1 MTMSKVL
8 TDDLVQP
15 IVVDNKSFGSLEEMV
30 SRVAVTSLL
39 SLLDQDD
46 GVIDEW
52 FVSGQRKT
60 VRRVKSSSKLDRA
73 EVLDSSL
80 RVGGVCVACLQWY
93 DGFDSVLKSAQV
105 SGWGEYENTFA
116 EWHANPTFGT
126 VLINESV
133 EMSPGKLAAQVAHV
147 LVSQY
152 MDTGIVACRDETV
165 AIEFVPQDQVKQCRW
180 VIRDNGHTEVEP
192 GTVTVGLTL

>member
-1 MTMSKVL
+1 MGKVL

-15 IVVDNKSFGSLEEMV
+15 IVVDNRSFGSLEEMV

-39 SLLDQDD
+39 SLLYQEDD
-46 GVIDEW
+46 VIGEW
-52 FVSGQRKT
+52 FASGQRKT
-60 VRRVKSSSKLDRA
+60 VRRVKSSSKLDRVGA
-73 EVLDSSL
+73 PEDLL
-80 RVGGVCVACLQWY
+80 RIGGVCVSRLQRY
-93 DGFDSVLKSAQV
+93 DEFDSVLKSAQV
-105 SGWGEYENTFA
+105 SGWGGYGNTFA
-116 EWHANPTFGT
+116 EWHENPTFGT
-126 VLINESV
+126 VLVNELI

-165 AIEFVPQDQVKQCRW
+165 AIEFVPQDQVEQCRW